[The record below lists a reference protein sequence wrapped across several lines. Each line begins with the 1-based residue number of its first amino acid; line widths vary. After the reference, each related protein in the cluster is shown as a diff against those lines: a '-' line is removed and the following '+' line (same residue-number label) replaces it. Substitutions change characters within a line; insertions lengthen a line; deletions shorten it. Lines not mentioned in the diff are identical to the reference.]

1 MSDIKHDTDAR
12 KGVGSKQANG
22 NAVNGKGRGE
32 QGQSLAL
39 PEKVVEEGL
48 RVTRDAL
55 DHVVEMDE

>member
-12 KGVGSKQANG
+12 RTTNSKQING
-22 NAVNGKGRGE
+22 AVNGKGRGE

-55 DHVVEMDE
+55 DNVVEMDE